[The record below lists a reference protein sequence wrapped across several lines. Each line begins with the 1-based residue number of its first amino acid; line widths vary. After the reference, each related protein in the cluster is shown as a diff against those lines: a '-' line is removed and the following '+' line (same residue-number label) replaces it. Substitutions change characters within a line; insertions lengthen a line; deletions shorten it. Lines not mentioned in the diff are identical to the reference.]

1 MANNHAAQHA
11 AQAELDELVEKGEL
25 TENGYIRMSNLM
37 KNVFHTDVAGDQ
49 ARVIDFLCLV
59 VENVQ
64 AVGNV
69 PDEKLRKIRRGV
81 LRHMKKEERL
91 QAQELA
97 GQQELE

>member
-37 KNVFHTDVAGDQ
+37 KNVVHTDVAGEQ
-49 ARVIDFLCLV
+49 SKMIYFLSLV
-59 VENVQ
+59 VAKVQ
-64 AVGNV
+64 AEGKV
-69 PDEKLRKIRRGV
+69 PDEKVKKIKRGALRQMEKQD
-81 LRHMKKEERL
+81 EEPME
-91 QAQELA
+91 ELA